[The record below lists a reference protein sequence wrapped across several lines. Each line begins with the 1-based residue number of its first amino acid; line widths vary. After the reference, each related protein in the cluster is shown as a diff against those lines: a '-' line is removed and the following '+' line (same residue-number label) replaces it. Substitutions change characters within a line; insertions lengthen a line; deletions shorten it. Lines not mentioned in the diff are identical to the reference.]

1 MDLFEFARNCTEI
14 DDYDDYL
21 EIDLSVCHGV
31 AGKVQSL
38 LFVYAITDDKR
49 FLDLANKY
57 WKKVF
62 VIAKKNGYYTGEKSR
77 DYLLGYFLGWSGII
91 DTAILLKNYNKGEKS
106 YIPLNLSSESY
117 QKELFNIK

>member
-1 MDLFEFARNCTEI
+1 M

-62 VIAKKNGYYTGEKSR
+62 VIAKKM
-77 DYLLGYFLGWSGII
+77 GII
-91 DTAILLKNYNKGEKS
+91 LVKS
-106 YIPLNLSSESY
+106 LEI
-117 QKELFNIK
+117 IC